1 MRDYVI
7 MLKTLYRASS
17 SHGDDDYDDY
27 RDYQEFSEK
36 FSNMK
41 IKHKKQ
47 ESLLEK
53 MRKTQPPVASQFL
66 TEKSLGNC
74 WAVTAIE
81 MYINFLKILK
91 ESGFIN
97 KKDFKDGLYYINYG
111 NEKIIA
117 MTYSEERK
125 KVQKIILEV
134 QENEPHE
141 LLSVLIGDFVAIETN
156 KKKQLTE
163 RLYLY
168 ESSDVLKD
176 TLGHHDLVRQLEYS
190 IEVIT
195 PESYP
200 KTESGKEYLD
210 ADCLQSLTVN
220 YGGDWLMMFSIIHR
234 LTKQSQFYLFY
245 YDIYYKFTRDV
256 STVINFFE
264 KSLENVIGFAALNS
278 HHVAAVLKVVENE
291 NVYWEIV
298 DIMYAENFVSY
309 NIIDVFKELKSRN
322 FYYFHIVC
330 YLINRSITNEKKVDS
345 PRKRTREERKS
356 RESMLLSEIENK

>member
-1 MRDYVI
+1 MRDYII
-7 MLKTLYRASS
+7 MLKTLYRAGSS
-17 SHGDDDYDDY
+17 YEDYE
-27 RDYQEFSEK
+27 DYQEFSDK
-36 FSNMK
+36 FSDMK

-53 MRKTQPPVASQFL
+53 MRQSQPPVARQFL
-66 TEKSLGNC
+66 TDKSLGNC

-81 MYINFLKILK
+81 MYINFLKILR

-97 KKDFKDGLYYINYG
+97 EKDFEDGVYYINYG

-117 MTYSEERK
+117 MSYIEERK
-125 KVQKIILEV
+125 KVQNIILEV

-141 LLSVLIGDFVAIETN
+141 LLSVLLGDFVAIETN

-163 RLYLY
+163 KVYLY
-168 ESSDVLKD
+168 ESSDILKN
-176 TLGHHDLVRQLEYS
+176 TLEHRDLLEQLEYT

-210 ADCLQSLTVN
+210 SGCLQSLTVD

-234 LTKQSQFYLFY
+234 ITKESQFYLLF
-245 YDIYYKFTRDV
+245 YDIYYKFLCNI
-256 STVINFFE
+256 SKIIKFIE
-264 KSLENVIGFAALNS
+264 KTPENVIGFAALNKS
-278 HHVAAVLKVVENE
+278 HVAAVLKIVEDGK
-291 NVYWEIV
+291 VYWKIV
-298 DIMYAENFVSY
+298 DAMYVENFVSD
-309 NIIDVFKELKSRN
+309 NINDVFEELTFRK

-330 YLINRSITNEKKVDS
+330 YLINRNITYAKKIDS
-345 PRKRTREERKS
+345 PRKRTREERLS
-356 RESMLLSEIENK
+356 RESVLLSEIESK

>member
-1 MRDYVI
+1 
-7 MLKTLYRASS
+7 MLKTLYRAGSS
-17 SHGDDDYDDY
+17 YEDYEDY
-27 RDYQEFSEK
+27 EDYQEFSDK

-41 IKHKKQ
+41 IKHNMQ

-53 MRKTQPPVASQFL
+53 MRQSQPPVARQFL
-66 TEKSLGNC
+66 TDKSLGNC

-81 MYINFLKILK
+81 MYINFLKILR

-97 KKDFKDGLYYINYG
+97 EKDFEDGVYYINYG

-117 MTYSEERK
+117 MSYSEERK
-125 KVQKIILEV
+125 KVQNITLEV

-141 LLSVLIGDFVAIETN
+141 LLSVLLGDFVAIETN

-168 ESSDVLKD
+168 ESSDILKD
-176 TLGHHDLVRQLEYS
+176 TLGHRDLLEQLEYY

-234 LTKQSQFYLFY
+234 ITKESQFYLLF
-245 YDIYYKFTRDV
+245 YDIYYKFSCDI
-256 STVINFFE
+256 SKIIKFIE
-264 KSLENVIGFAALNS
+264 KSPENVIGFAALNRS
-278 HHVAAVLKVVENE
+278 HVAAVLKVVEDE
-291 NVYWEIV
+291 KVYWKIV
-298 DIMYAENFVSY
+298 DAMFTENFVSDD
-309 NIIDVFKELKSRN
+309 IIDVFKELKFRKLN
-322 FYYFHIVC
+322 YFHVVC
-330 YLINRSITNEKKVDS
+330 YLINKNINYSKKIDS
-345 PRKRTREERKS
+345 PRKRTREERQS
-356 RESMLLSEIENK
+356 RESILLSEIETK